1 MKPLPDDPKKALQ
14 SLLRTL
20 FGRDLPLERETALF
34 IFVSALDVFM
44 TYVLLRHSAEGRTV
58 HIFTESNAVARYFLN
73 HWGIKGLVMFKFAMV
88 AIVTV
93 LAQLIAMR
101 RLDTARRLLNV
112 ATLLVC
118 AVVIYSLVLL
128 VRGLG

>member
-1 MKPLPDDPKKALQ
+1 MKSFPEEPKKMLR
-14 SLLRTL
+14 SLFRTL
-20 FGRDLPLERETALF
+20 FGKDLPLERETALF
-34 IFVSALDVFM
+34 ILVSALDVLM
-44 TYVLLRHSAEGRTV
+44 TYVLLRHSAEGRTA

-73 HWGIKGLVMFKFAMV
+73 HWGVKGLIWFKFTMV
-88 AIVTV
+88 AVVAV

-101 RLDTARRLLNV
+101 RLELARRLLIF

-118 AVVIYSLVLL
+118 AVVIYSLLLL

>member
-1 MKPLPDDPKKALQ
+1 MKPPSDHFKKTLQ

-58 HIFTESNAVARYFLN
+58 HIFTESNAIARYFLN
-73 HWGIKGLVMFKFAMV
+73 HWGIKGMVIFKFAMV
-88 AIVTV
+88 AVITV
-93 LAQLIAMR
+93 LTQLIAMR
-101 RLDTARRLLNV
+101 RLETARRLLTV
-112 ATLLVC
+112 ATL
-118 AVVIYSLVLL
+118 
-128 VRGLG
+128 